1 MVTFLKLREWQ
12 EKAFPLWWEKKRGII
27 KVVTGGGKTF
37 FAIHCIK
44 EYLKTS
50 PEKDVL
56 IVVPSI
62 ALLDQWNEALSKNN
76 INVEIVLNGGGEK
89 VDKSAKHVGT
99 VISGQMAAKHNDG
112 TEQVF
117 GPGDVY
123 VIEPGHNGWVVGDE
137 EVVAFE
143 FNSTAAQTYAKTD

>member
-1 MVTFLKLREWQ
+1 MCQTDGWRRKL
-12 EKAFPLWWEKKRGII
+12 
-27 KVVTGGGKTF
+27 
-37 FAIHCIK
+37 
-44 EYLKTS
+44 S
-50 PEKDVL
+50 
-56 IVVPSI
+56 S
-62 ALLDQWNEALSKNN
+62 
-76 INVEIVLNGGGEK
+76 
-89 VDKSAKHVGT
+89 KHVGT

-143 FNSTAAQTYAKTD
+143 FNSTQRKHTRRPIKKYLTFNKSR

>member
-1 MVTFLKLREWQ
+1 MCQTNGWRRE
-12 EKAFPLWWEKKRGII
+12 
-27 KVVTGGGKTF
+27 
-37 FAIHCIK
+37 
-44 EYLKTS
+44 
-50 PEKDVL
+50 
-56 IVVPSI
+56 
-62 ALLDQWNEALSKNN
+62 LSR
-76 INVEIVLNGGGEK
+76 
-89 VDKSAKHVGT
+89 KHVGT

-143 FNSTAAQTYAKTD
+143 INSTAAQTYAKTD

>member
-1 MVTFLKLREWQ
+1 MSTVMKKSFDNPDEVRAPDKAKGSVCDLGGLAAAKLVLQPGWSWETCVKPMV
-12 EKAFPLWWEKKRGII
+12 
-27 KVVTGGGKTF
+27 
-37 FAIHCIK
+37 
-44 EYLKTS
+44 
-50 PEKDVL
+50 
-56 IVVPSI
+56 
-62 ALLDQWNEALSKNN
+62 
-76 INVEIVLNGGGEK
+76 GGE
-89 VDKSAKHVGT
+89 SWQAKHVGT